1 MNLNHLRLFA
11 AAASAGSISAAAAR
25 LRLSQ
30 PALSKQIRELEGTL
44 GAALLER
51 EARGVVPTEAGS
63 VLAEY
68 ARQIFDLEAEAER
81 ALAELRDLARGRLR
95 LGASMTIGVYLLPE
109 YLAASRRRWPGLE
122 IEVEIENTDRIQQGL
137 IEHRLDLGLT
147 EGPGRW
153 DAELD
158 ERVFQQDEL
167 IVIAASR
174 GPDRAALTELAR
186 EPWVMREPGS
196 GTRMVVE
203 ETLAA
208 HGLAVRPAWIFN
220 DPEAIK
226 RAVMAGCGVAL
237 VPRIAV
243 ESELASHRLKRVAV
257 RGLRARRALRLQW
270 RKERKPSAAMAAFSG
285 LVSARAKGRG
295 RRAGS

>member
-1 MNLNHLRLFA
+1 MSLNHLRLFA
-11 AAASAGSISAAAAR
+11 AAATEGSISAAAVR

-63 VLAEY
+63 VLAGY
-68 ARQIFDLEAEAER
+68 ARQIFGLEAEAER
-81 ALAELRDLARGRLR
+81 ALAELRDLAR
-95 LGASMTIGVYLLPE
+95 
-109 YLAASRRRWPGLE
+109 SRRRWPGLE
-122 IEVEIENTDRIQQGL
+122 IEAEIENTDRIQQGL

-208 HGLAVRPAWIFN
+208 HGLAVRPAWIF
-220 DPEAIK
+220 
-226 RAVMAGCGVAL
+226 
-237 VPRIAV
+237 
-243 ESELASHRLKRVAV
+243 
-257 RGLRARRALRLQW
+257 
-270 RKERKPSAAMAAFSG
+270 
-285 LVSARAKGRG
+285 
-295 RRAGS
+295 